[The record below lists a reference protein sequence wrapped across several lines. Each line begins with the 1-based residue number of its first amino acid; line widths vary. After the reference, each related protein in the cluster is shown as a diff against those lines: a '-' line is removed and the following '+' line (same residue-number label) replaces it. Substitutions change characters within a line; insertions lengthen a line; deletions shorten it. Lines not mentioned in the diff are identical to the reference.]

1 MFGDLWQKIT
11 FLGVSYDLPLD
22 LVRRVTYTN
31 RILFVICV
39 VGALNFISDYLRGLY
54 LFASIDFTFT
64 LLFTCFF
71 YLNHIGLYR
80 ISFHIIILFLN
91 FTIFILS
98 SMSGLQTGLFLFF
111 FPLIVISFFLI
122 GIKEKIL
129 LISYSLLPIVL
140 LSIVITTDYS
150 LLQDRPLKIDEA
162 KFLFWETIL
171 NLLIFTGYSL
181 YSIIDINEKIEI
193 KLLSGRANLHAV
205 FNNGLL
211 NIVFL
216 DRDMKIKNFNDLAK
230 ENVYNIITK
239 DIQVGDNFL
248 ELVFENDRR
257 YFIRHFREAMK
268 GKVIQVEENIKLEST
283 DLWYEMH
290 FSPTYNDENYID
302 GIIFSSFDVT
312 ERKKMEINIK
322 LAKNKAEA
330 ANFSK
335 SHFLSSV
342 SQGIRTPMN
351 EVIGIT
357 GLLLEKDPRKDQVEK
372 LKILKSSAENFLIII
387 NDILDFNQLDSGK
400 FELDE
405 SKFNLH
411 HLLSTMSNFISPHAM
426 EKRIEFITFYDENI
440 PSILLGDSVRLSQII
455 MNLIGNAIKHTE
467 KGKITFEVKL
477 EEINL
482 HYTHI
487 AFSISDTGT
496 GIEEENIDSLFE
508 NFDRA
513 YSENSGLVAGSGLG
527 LVITKRLLDFLNTA
541 IFVESELGKGSKFS
555 FTIKFKNTEE
565 TLSNRPEFNHQ
576 KLWMNENKLLKGKR
590 LLLVEDFLIN
600 QIVVAE
606 FLSKW
611 EIELEIADNGLQALE
626 KTKYQEYDIILMDL
640 QMPEMDGYQ
649 TTRIIRSQENPKYA
663 NVPIIAMTASPESE
677 IQDQVFEAGMNDF
690 ITKPFEPDDLFNKIL
705 KHVKN
710 NNHST

>member
-1 MFGDLWQKIT
+1 
-11 FLGVSYDLPLD
+11 
-22 LVRRVTYTN
+22 
-31 RILFVICV
+31 
-39 VGALNFISDYLRGLY
+39 
-54 LFASIDFTFT
+54 
-64 LLFTCFF
+64 
-71 YLNHIGLYR
+71 
-80 ISFHIIILFLN
+80 
-91 FTIFILS
+91 
-98 SMSGLQTGLFLFF
+98 MSGLQTGLFLFF

-122 GIKEKIL
+122 GIKEKKL
-129 LISYSLLPIVL
+129 LISYSLLPIIL
-140 LSIVITTDYS
+140 LSIAITTDYS
-150 LLQDRPLKIDEA
+150 LLQDQPLKKEDA

-171 NLLIFTGYSL
+171 SLIVFTGYSL
-181 YSIIDINEKIEI
+181 YSIIDINEKIEM
-193 KLLSGRANLHAV
+193 KLLDGRANLHAV

-230 ENVYNIITK
+230 ENVYNIIK
-239 DIQVGDNFL
+239 QNIQVGDNFL
-248 ELVFENDRR
+248 KLVLENDRR

-268 GKVIQVEENIKLEST
+268 GKVIQVEENIKLQST

-302 GIIFSSFDVT
+302 GIIFSSFDIT
-312 ERKKMEINIK
+312 ERKKMEINIRI
-322 LAKNKAEA
+322 AKNKAEA

-372 LKILKSSAENFLIII
+372 LKILKSSADNFLVII

-426 EKRIEFITFYDENI
+426 EKRIEFVTFYDENI

-455 MNLIGNAIKHTE
+455 MNLIGNAIKHTQ
-467 KGKITFEVKL
+467 KGKITFEARL
-477 EEINL
+477 EEINF

-487 AFSISDTGT
+487 AFSISDTGS

-513 YSENSGLVAGSGLG
+513 YSDNSGLVAGSGLG

-565 TLSNRPEFNHQ
+565 TLLNRSEFIQQ
-576 KLWMNENKLLKGKR
+576 KLWMSENKLLKGKR

-611 EIELEIADNGLQALE
+611 EIELDIADNGIQALE

-663 NVPIIAMTASPESE
+663 NIPIIAMTASPESE
-677 IQDQVFEAGMNDF
+677 IQEQVFEAGMNDF
-690 ITKPFEPDDLFNKIL
+690 ITKPFDPDDLFNKIL

-710 NNHST
+710 KNHST

>member
-1 MFGDLWQKIT
+1 
-11 FLGVSYDLPLD
+11 
-22 LVRRVTYTN
+22 
-31 RILFVICV
+31 
-39 VGALNFISDYLRGLY
+39 
-54 LFASIDFTFT
+54 
-64 LLFTCFF
+64 
-71 YLNHIGLYR
+71 
-80 ISFHIIILFLN
+80 
-91 FTIFILS
+91 
-98 SMSGLQTGLFLFF
+98 MSGLQTGLFLFF

-122 GIKEKIL
+122 GIKEKKL
-129 LISYSLLPIVL
+129 LISYSLLPIIL
-140 LSIVITTDYS
+140 LSIAITTDYS
-150 LLQDRPLKIDEA
+150 LLQDQPLKKEDA

-171 NLLIFTGYSL
+171 SLIVFTGYSL
-181 YSIIDINEKIEI
+181 YSIIDINEKIEM
-193 KLLSGRANLHAV
+193 KLLDGRANLHAV

-230 ENVYNIITK
+230 ENVYNIIK
-239 DIQVGDNFL
+239 QNIQVGDNFL
-248 ELVFENDRR
+248 KLVLENDRR

-268 GKVIQVEENIKLEST
+268 GKVIQVEENIKLQST

-302 GIIFSSFDVT
+302 GIIFSSFDIT
-312 ERKKMEINIK
+312 ERKKMEINIRI
-322 LAKNKAEA
+322 AKNKAEA

-372 LKILKSSAENFLIII
+372 LKILKSSAENFLVII

-426 EKRIEFITFYDENI
+426 EKRIEFVTFYDENI

-455 MNLIGNAIKHTE
+455 MNLIGNAIKHTQ
-467 KGKITFEVKL
+467 KGKITFEARL
-477 EEINL
+477 EEINF

-487 AFSISDTGT
+487 AFSISDTGS

-513 YSENSGLVAGSGLG
+513 YSDNSGLVAGSGLG

-565 TLSNRPEFNHQ
+565 TLLNRSEFIQQ
-576 KLWMNENKLLKGKR
+576 KLWMSENKLLKGKR

-611 EIELEIADNGLQALE
+611 EIELDIADNGIQALE

-663 NVPIIAMTASPESE
+663 NIPIIAMTASPESE
-677 IQDQVFEAGMNDF
+677 IQEQVFEAGMNDF
-690 ITKPFEPDDLFNKIL
+690 ITKPFDPDDLFNKIL

-710 NNHST
+710 KNHST